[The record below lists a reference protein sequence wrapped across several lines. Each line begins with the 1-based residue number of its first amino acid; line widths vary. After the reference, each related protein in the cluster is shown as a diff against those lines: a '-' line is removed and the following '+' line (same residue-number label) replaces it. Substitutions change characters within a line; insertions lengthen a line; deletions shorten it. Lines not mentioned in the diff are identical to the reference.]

1 MFFQSPAAETI
12 GQRGKEEVDLWGGYV
27 TSSKAFRGPRPWTK
41 KIFKHIFLCF
51 FFFFFKWCS
60 CIQLFACSVDSLDT
74 QKPESFLTPPLTHI
88 ISLPSIKLLVT
99 QPQWPP
105 GAVLPPSDGPPQL
118 SSLSE
123 QFHFLIINL
132 SARLCSASL
141 FNHIREDGGG
151 AHKHLSRTHTHT
163 HISLVSCSHST
174 VSSPEPLEW
183 LNTSRNQSAV
193 VITFRVS

>member
-12 GQRGKEEVDLWGGYV
+12 GQRGKEEVDLWGAYV
-27 TSSKAFRGPRPWTK
+27 TTSKPFTGPRPRAK
-41 KIFKHIFLCF
+41 KISNTFSF
-51 FFFFFKWCS
+51 FFFFEMEFVHPVLR
-60 CIQLFACSVDSLDT
+60 LFCRF
-74 QKPESFLTPPLTHI
+74 PEHSFLTPPLTHII

-105 GAVLPPSDGPPQL
+105 GAVLPPSHGPPQL
-118 SSLSE
+118 SSLSQ

-151 AHKHLSRTHTHT
+151 VHTHAHTRTH
-163 HISLVSCSHST
+163 SLIALASCSLST
-174 VSSPEPLEW
+174 VSSPEPLE
-183 LNTSRNQSAV
+183 
-193 VITFRVS
+193 